1 MMDIVICLVGGFV
14 LGYLLGVRV
23 TKHRVLTLLDKGERV
38 ADLLQRIEELKRFL
52 MRTHT

>member
-23 TKHRVLTLLDKGERV
+23 TKHRVLTLLDRMKKEYMNGV
-38 ADLLQRIEELKRFL
+38 
-52 MRTHT
+52 